1 MLPLQG
7 AQAAAEG
14 KGGASPR
21 RGAPWG
27 PRLPPPL
34 AGAGAEVGRGH
45 PPVLSF
51 PAPLLSSRQAAIG
64 LLLHDCL
71 LHRVPETLLP
81 AAIFKI
87 PPARPRSLSPQGKC
101 SSSYHHVP
109 AAATAEPAGGPGP
122 WTHPRGVAWCPLG
135 ASETQALAHLLWP
148 LVPLQPHRA
157 RLKLGSGLPVA
168 PRQLGHICTN
178 TPGGF

>member
-1 MLPLQG
+1 M
-7 AQAAAEG
+7 
-14 KGGASPR
+14 
-21 RGAPWG
+21 
-27 PRLPPPL
+27 PPP
-34 AGAGAEVGRGH
+34 GEGRPGVPSSLH
-45 PPVLSF
+45 HWPGQGLRWEGGIRPVLSF

-87 PPARPRSLSPQGKC
+87 PPAQPRSLSPHGKG
-101 SSSYHHVP
+101 SSSYRGVP
-109 AAATAEPAGGPGP
+109 AAATTKPAGGPGP
-122 WTHPRGVAWCPLG
+122 WTHPRGVAWCPLE

-148 LVPLQPHRA
+148 LVPLQPQRA

-168 PRQLGHICTN
+168 PRRLGHICTN